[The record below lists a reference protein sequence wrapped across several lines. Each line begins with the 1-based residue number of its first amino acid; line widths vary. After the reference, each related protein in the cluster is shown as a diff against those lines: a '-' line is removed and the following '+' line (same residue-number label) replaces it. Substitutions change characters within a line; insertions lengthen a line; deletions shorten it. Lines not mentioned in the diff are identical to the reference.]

1 MICNCAAPA
10 TTSDAPTTEEAPEVN
25 VETIDLY
32 TTMPWE
38 SIATLEATADHVFAV
53 PFGDGIEAYDWG
65 VRDKKLYAVFN
76 VDCAATPGTKK
87 TIEDGMRRHFG
98 DGKIVFSCGS
108 LIATMSPHSAAGP
121 EFSSEGDSL
130 TANDKVAIIGGSV
143 IGACFLIIAAVLWVT
158 RGQGGYSIVG

>member
-1 MICNCAAPA
+1 MICNCAEP
-10 TTSDAPTTEEAPEVN
+10 PTTTDEPVTDEVN
-25 VETIDLY
+25 VETIDLH

-65 VRDKKLYAVFN
+65 VRDKKLYAVFAIECT
-76 VDCAATPGTKK
+76 DATAAIKK
-87 TIEDGMRRHFG
+87 TIEDGMRKHFG

-121 EFSSEGDSL
+121 EFSSKGDSL
-130 TANDKVAIIGGSV
+130 TANDKAAIIGGSV
-143 IGACFLIIAAVLWVT
+143 IGACLLIIAAVLWMT
-158 RGQGGYSIVG
+158 WGQGGYSMVRR